1 MKVTVQEAVDLI
13 IDGNVVAF
21 PTETVYGLGAD
32 VFNVNAV
39 KKSFDIKGRP
49 SDNPLIVHISNL
61 DQLKNLTVHLP
72 KSALKLAEHF
82 WPGPLTLVLNK
93 SKEVPDIVT
102 GGLSTVAIRMPN
114 HKMALDLINQTGPLT
129 APSANR
135 SGKPSPTRPDHII
148 SDYADTLPYIDGGV
162 SKVGL
167 ESTVLDLTGKPT
179 ILRPGLI
186 TDKMIA
192 DVLRESVRSHKHQ
205 NNGPLKS
212 PGTKYTHYKPL
223 ASVHWLET
231 MPPSPSTKHY
241 YILNSKRKFSPA
253 ENIHSYK
260 GDFKLLARNLYDHF
274 RDADFKG
281 CTDIF
286 IESIPKNLSHPAA
299 SALANRINKAIG
311 A

>member
-1 MKVTVQEAVDLI
+1 MKVTVGEAVELI
-13 IDGNVVAF
+13 KEGNVVAF

-32 VFNVNAV
+32 VYNVNAV

-61 DQLKNLTVHLP
+61 DQLKNLTDHLP
-72 KSALKLAEHF
+72 EHALKLADHF

-114 HKMALDLINQTGPLT
+114 HKMALDLINQTCPLT

-135 SGKPSPTRPDHII
+135 SGKPSPTRPEHII
-148 SDYADTLPYIDGGV
+148 SDYADSLPYIDGGV
-162 SKVGL
+162 SEVGL

-192 DVLRESVRSHKHQ
+192 DVLQESVKSHKHQ
-205 NNGPLKS
+205 KNGPLKS

-223 ASVHWLET
+223 AAIHWLEA
-231 MPPSPSTKHY
+231 MPQNPTPEHY
-241 YILNSKRKFSPA
+241 YILNSENKITSA
-253 ENIHSYK
+253 ENIYSYE
-260 GDFKLLARNLYDHF
+260 GDFRLLARNLYDHF

-286 IESIPKNLSHPAA
+286 IENIPKNLSHPAA
-299 SALANRINKAIG
+299 SALVNRINKAIG